1 MPTDIID
8 NRERKLADLLRQL
21 LPDARAAHFASGYFF
36 LSGFEQVA
44 GHLDH
49 LERFRL
55 LIGQSSNRQ
64 TVEQIAEGYARRDV
78 AAEAIR
84 RDEFLTPAEKAGR
97 ARRAQGE
104 IAGEIEAVE
113 QSDAGEKL
121 LCDLRNLIA
130 SGRLEVR
137 VYTKARLHA
146 KAYIFDYS
154 DAKRSYKT
162 EGIAVVGSSN
172 FTLSGVRDNTELNV
186 VVHDNGGN
194 HADLTAWFDGLWEQ
208 AQPFDAALMEEL
220 SQSWAAQIPTPW
232 QIYIKSLVALVGDRL
247 DGAAGPEVG
256 TGTAIEAQLTDF
268 QRDAVVLAER
278 YLEKWGGCFVS
289 DVVGLGK
296 SFIGAAIVKRAQL
309 LHRAR
314 PLIICPKPLQAMW
327 ERYNEEFEL
336 DARVVPMSVLREEGG
351 VNLDDYAARNF
362 VLIDES
368 HNFRN
373 SSTQRYQAL
382 DDFLSDGDKKVC
394 LLSATPLNAS
404 AWDVYHQLKLFH
416 REDITRFGID
426 PPSLKEFFGRVERG
440 EARLT
445 ALLPQI
451 LIRRRRQDV
460 LRLYGFAGDSD
471 VPLKSLDEVEV
482 APYLRFQKPAYV
494 LVGGQKQGFPK
505 RNLQTW
511 RYSIEET
518 YDGLY
523 EKIRRTL
530 GEAPKKNEDGT
541 ISKPRKHELTYA
553 RYGLLNYL
561 PKGTRKQTKFE
572 ALSRSGFALRGLI
585 RILLFKRLESS
596 VYAFG
601 KTLERMIA
609 SQKLFL
615 RALTENNVVAAGDDS
630 QSILRLADGDNEAEL
645 WKRLGEVKGG
655 YDAKDFSE
663 GDLKGDIE
671 RDIALLE
678 ELLALV
684 KPIGSGQDAKLQL
697 FLQHMTGD
705 LVGSKV
711 LVFTQYV
718 DTAKYIFE
726 SVKAADTAM
735 VASGD
740 NKGELVARF
749 APRAN
754 AELWKK
760 CRSAGELRVLVATDV
775 LAEGLNL
782 QDGDIIVNYDL
793 HWNPVRLIQRFGR
806 IDRIGSTHDQIWG
819 YNFLP
824 ETNLEKNLN
833 IEAVLKARIAD
844 IHATLGEDAAI
855 LHPDEALSEDAMRAI
870 YTGEGD
876 GSAGGIGLF
885 DDAGQ
890 RDELAFLNEAEVL
903 LRRLRDEEPQ
913 VWRTILELRGGVRS
927 AKVGIG
933 NAGKKIVVCRSGDW
947 VQLYLCD
954 ATGKI
959 LTRDP
964 SVILPLLESARELN
978 APDAI
983 PVGHNAA
990 VSAVLRDFEREVK
1003 MRRAARQNTR
1013 RASGAQK
1020 WVSERLQELFR
1031 LSPDNVALREQL
1043 PIIEKALRADGLP
1056 GAARRELNRLHKRKV
1071 AGLELWQA
1079 AVGLYYSHDLKHR
1092 PTAAPVEDEWPK
1104 IVCSLALE

>member
-55 LIGQSSNRQ
+55 LIGNTSNRH
-64 TVEQIAEGYARRDV
+64 TVEQIAEGYARRDI
-78 AAEAIR
+78 ASEAIR
-84 RDEFLTPAEKAGR
+84 RDEFQTPGEKAER
-97 ARRAQGE
+97 ARAAQDE
-104 IAGEIEAVE
+104 IAIEVESVE
-113 QSDAGEKL
+113 QTDAGEKL
-121 LCDLRNLIA
+121 LCDLRALIA
-130 SGRLEVR
+130 QGRLEVR

-146 KAYIFDYS
+146 KAYIFDYA
-154 DAKRSYKT
+154 DAKRSYNT
-162 EGIAVVGSSN
+162 DGIAVVGSSN

-194 HADLTAWFDGLWEQ
+194 HADLTQWFDELWDE

-220 SQSWAAQIPTPW
+220 TQSWAACIPTPW
-232 QIYIKSLVALVGDRL
+232 QIYIKGLVALVGDRL
-247 DGAAGPEVG
+247 DGAAGPEIG
-256 TGTAIEAQLTDF
+256 TDTLIEAQLTDF

-296 SFIGAAIVKRAQL
+296 SFIGAAIVKRAEL
-309 LHRAR
+309 LRRAR
-314 PLIICPKPLQAMW
+314 PLIICPKPLEAMW

-336 DARVVPMSVLREEGG
+336 NAAIVPMSHLREDGSL
-351 VNLDDYAARNF
+351 NLIEDYGRRDF

-368 HNFRN
+368 HSFRN
-373 SSTQRYQAL
+373 SATQRYREL
-382 DDFLSDGDKKVC
+382 DAFLGDGDKKVC
-394 LLSATPLNAS
+394 LLSATPLNAT
-404 AWDVYHQLKLFH
+404 AWDIYHQLKLFH
-416 REDITRFGID
+416 REETTSLAID
-426 PPSLKEFFGRVERG
+426 PPDLKGFFGRVEKD
-440 EARLT
+440 EANLG
-445 ALLPQI
+445 ALLSQI
-451 LIRRRRQDV
+451 LVRRRRQDV
-460 LRLYGFAGDSD
+460 LRLYGFAGDSNE
-471 VPLKSLDEVEV
+471 PLKAMDEANM

-494 LVGGQKQGFPK
+494 FVGGRKQGFPK
-505 RNLQTW
+505 RNLQVW
-511 RYSIEET
+511 RYSIEDT
-518 YDGLY
+518 YAGLY
-523 EKIRRTL
+523 QEIRKTL
-530 GEAPKKNEDGT
+530 GHAPKKNQNGT
-541 ISKPRKHELTYA
+541 ISKPLKHELTYA

-561 PKGTRKQTKFE
+561 PPGKRKMAKFE

-585 RILLFKRLESS
+585 RILLFKRFESS
-596 VYAFG
+596 AYAFG

-615 RALTENNVVAAGDDS
+615 RALVDKNRVMAGDDS
-630 QSILRLADGDNEAEL
+630 QTILRLADGDNEAEL
-645 WKRLGEVKGG
+645 WKRLQNVTTG
-655 YDAKDFSE
+655 YDAKDFSV

-678 ELLALV
+678 RLLALV
-684 KPIGSGQDAKLQL
+684 APIGAEQDAKLQL
-697 FLQHMTGD
+697 FLERMNGD
-705 LVGSKV
+705 LAGRKV

-726 SVKAADTAM
+726 SVKATDTAM
-735 VASGD
+735 VSSGD

-754 AELWKK
+754 PEIWKK
-760 CRSAGELRVLVATDV
+760 CQSGGELRVLVATDV

-824 ETNLEKNLN
+824 EINLEKHLGIESVLN
-833 IEAVLKARIAD
+833 ARIAD

-855 LHPDEALSEDAMRAI
+855 LHPDETLSEDAMRAI

-876 GSAGGIGLF
+876 SSARGGGLF
-885 DDAGQ
+885 EDAGE

-903 LRRLRDEEPQ
+903 LRRLRDEEPE
-913 VWRTILELRGGVRS
+913 VWRTIIELRGGVRS
-927 AKVGIG
+927 AKVRVG

-947 VQLYLCD
+947 VQLYLAD
-954 ATGKI
+954 ARGKV

-964 SVILPLLESARELN
+964 SVILPILESARDLE
-978 APDAI
+978 APALV
-983 PVGHNAA
+983 PAGHNAA

-1003 MRRAARQNTR
+1003 MRRAAREQR
-1013 RASGAQK
+1013 QRATPAQK

-1031 LSPDNVALREQL
+1031 QSESVELREQL
-1043 PIIEKALRADGLP
+1043 PVVEKALRADGLP
-1056 GAARRELNRLHKRKV
+1056 GAVQRELRTLHKRKL
-1071 AGLELWQA
+1071 AGMDLWNEA
-1079 AVGLYYSHDLKHR
+1079 ARVYTLHDLKNR
-1092 PTAAPVEDEWPK
+1092 RERAPLENEDPR